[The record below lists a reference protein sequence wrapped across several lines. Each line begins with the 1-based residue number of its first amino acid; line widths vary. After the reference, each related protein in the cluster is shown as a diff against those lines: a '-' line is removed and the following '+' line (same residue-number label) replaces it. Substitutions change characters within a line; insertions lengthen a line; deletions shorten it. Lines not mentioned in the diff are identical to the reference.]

1 MYISH
6 FSLYKYVHFS
16 SSKFDHKIN
25 LFIKGQ
31 DFDGNLLIEVTDGHT
46 HHNDRVTT
54 SEWNICTLF
63 GSNRMYMYIYTGI
76 SIGTSISS

>member
-1 MYISH
+1 MYTFH
-6 FSLYKYVHFS
+6 PQNLTT
-16 SSKFDHKIN
+16 KIN

-54 SEWNICTLF
+54 SE
-63 GSNRMYMYIYTGI
+63 
-76 SIGTSISS
+76 